1 MKKHSKTEDLL
12 KVLGRQSPHAT
23 MPVPK
28 PEIRTQ
34 HRAIPEEGTRT
45 PRAEKDR
52 VEHRRLPAVGRVRG
66 KAIQF
71 YLHAPDEKLI
81 RELAVWL
88 APHRKRI
95 NDSLVIKAAL
105 RATKTG
111 PELLAAYDAAVKVD
125 GRTRRKGNI
134 HDTA

>member
-12 KVLGRQSPHAT
+12 KILGRQSS
-23 MPVPK
+23 PVTAPASK
-28 PEIRTQ
+28 LETPAK
-34 HRAIPEEGTRT
+34 HRATSEVKTGAPRTEKRKGEYTRT
-45 PRAEKDR
+45 PPTA
-52 VEHRRLPAVGRVRG
+52 RVRG

-125 GRTRRKGNI
+125 GRTRRKGST